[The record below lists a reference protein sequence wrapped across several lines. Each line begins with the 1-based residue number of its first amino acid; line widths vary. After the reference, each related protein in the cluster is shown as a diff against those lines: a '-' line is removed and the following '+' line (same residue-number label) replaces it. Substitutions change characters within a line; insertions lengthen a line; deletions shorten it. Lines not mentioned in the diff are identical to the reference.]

1 MAEEK
6 SQSKVKITKD
16 GPYIVQGGI
25 PLAKESI
32 ICDGEGTPLKWERG
46 EAYPLKETYALCRC
60 GQSAHK
66 PFCDGAHA
74 KTGFD
79 GTETASREK
88 YLEQAET
95 IVGPGLILTD
105 AEKLCAVARF
115 CHRVEDAWTHA
126 ENSGDPESRKIAI
139 GEACD
144 CPSGRLVAWDKK
156 TGKSIEPELE
166 PSIGLVEVPASKT
179 SGPIWVK
186 GGMPVESA
194 DGGEY
199 EPRNRITLC
208 RCGQSKNKPFCDGT
222 HILAGFSAG
231 DETPEK

>member
-1 MAEEK
+1 MPG
-6 SQSKVKITKD
+6 QNSKAKIKITKD
-16 GPYIVQGGI
+16 GPYIVRGGV
-25 PLAKESI
+25 PLAKEAI
-32 ICDGEGTPLKWERG
+32 ICDEEGTPLRWERG
-46 EAYPLKETYALCRC
+46 EPYPAKETYALCRC
-60 GQSAHK
+60 GQSGHK

-95 IVGPGLILTD
+95 IAGPDLILTD

-115 CHRVEDAWTHA
+115 CHRVEDAWSHT
-126 ENSGDPESRKIAI
+126 ENSADPESRKIAI
-139 GEACD
+139 GEAAD

-156 TGKSIEPELE
+156 TDQPIEPELA
-166 PSIGLVEVPASKT
+166 PSIGLVEVPAAKS

-186 GGMPVESA
+186 GGLPVESA
-194 DGGEY
+194 EGAEY
-199 EPRNRITLC
+199 EPRNRVTLC
-208 RCGQSKNKPFCDGT
+208 RCGQSKNKPLCDGT
-222 HILAGFSAG
+222 HLLAGFSAE